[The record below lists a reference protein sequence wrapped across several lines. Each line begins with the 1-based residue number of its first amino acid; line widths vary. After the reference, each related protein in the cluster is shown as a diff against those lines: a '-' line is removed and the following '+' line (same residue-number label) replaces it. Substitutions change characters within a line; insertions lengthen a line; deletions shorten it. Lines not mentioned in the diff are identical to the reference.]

1 VETLDKSG
9 ESVEEEGKMT
19 SRTCISISLFALLQA
34 CGTVG
39 PLPGSGSYEIIVKGD
54 PDAMKAF
61 DGLEAVCEQMEPKD
75 GAKPIP
81 IEGLEERVYK
91 CPNRLLQ
98 DDDERLKK
106 FALAYGNAI
115 HTKKAHVS
123 SQMST
128 YADARS
134 TAQADSQTDA
144 NASADSQ
151 ATAGALPVEMLMT
164 TGVACKQMTCG
175 GGNPLYWVPWPY
187 ALPCT
192 HRCLQ

>member
-1 VETLDKSG
+1 
-9 ESVEEEGKMT
+9 MT
-19 SRTCISISLFALLQA
+19 SRTCISMSLFALLASLQG

-39 PLPGSGSYEIIVKGD
+39 PLPGNGSYEIIVKGD

-61 DGLEAVCEQMEPKD
+61 DGLESVCVQTEPP
-75 GAKPIP
+75 GGVKPIP
-81 IEGLEERVYK
+81 SEGLEERVYK
-91 CPNRLLQ
+91 CPIELKQNN
-98 DDDERLKK
+98 DERLKK

-115 HTKKAHVS
+115 NTKKGHAS
-123 SQMST
+123 SHMST

-144 NASADSQ
+144 GASADSQ
-151 ATAGALPVEMLMT
+151 AATAALAVEMLIT
-164 TGVACKQMTCG
+164 TGVSCKQMTCG

-192 HRCLQ
+192 KRCLQ